1 MRILLAQPAPFEK
14 GRLGLENMIW
24 MSEPVAL
31 TAVAGAVIG
40 EGHEVRILDMRIEE
54 ATVFTDTLRSF
65 KPDIVGVTS
74 MTTDCYQAKA
84 LLYSAK
90 RWSQNVVTVIGGHHP
105 TLSTEEFCDPFIDVI
120 VRGEGEHTFAELVRE
135 VARAKSAGGAM
146 DFSQIAG
153 IVYREG
159 NATQPVLCFRKT
171 AARSQSTQLD
181 SLPMPASHLVEH
193 YRKHYFFMVAQ
204 PMASIFTSR
213 GCSFDCNF
221 CAIWEFYERRT
232 RYLSAKKI
240 VDQMERAK
248 ERFVFI
254 LDDNFLTNRR
264 RLEELYEELRSRKVH
279 KFWMTQGRTDFVAE
293 YPELIAKLAS
303 VGFMGLLS
311 GYETN
316 DDEALVE
323 LRKKN
328 NRDKNARAAE
338 ILRQN
343 GIVSTGIFLA
353 RPEFDERDFGDLY
366 DGINKLGVA
375 LPIVTILTPLP
386 GTEMYRR
393 RQNDLITDDL
403 RMFDLLHCVTPTKLP
418 RSEFYR
424 HYARNGNA
432 TAPSLFQGLAPKVLA
447 RRWDF
452 WLAAA
457 KNYPRFAWR
466 WWQYRTV
473 HYDPQSFLRDEE
485 GLLVRHEKHP
495 PPPILPPGVPIPG
508 QAPVVDAQ
516 NRLHLQVLP

>member
-31 TAVAGAVIG
+31 TAVAGAVIDD
-40 EGHEVRILDMRIEE
+40 GHEVRILDMRIEE
-54 ATVFTDTLRSF
+54 ATVFAETLRSF

-90 RWSQNVVTVIGGHHP
+90 RWSDKVLTVVGGHHP
-105 TLSTEEFCDPFIDVI
+105 TLSTEEFCEPFIDVI
-120 VRGEGEHTFAELVRE
+120 VRGEGELTFAELVRE
-135 VARAKSAGGAM
+135 AARSQQAGTAPN
-146 DFSQIAG
+146 FAPIAG
-153 IVYREG
+153 LVYREG
-159 NATQPVLCFRKT
+159 SARQPVVCFRKT
-171 AARSQSTQLD
+171 PPRSQATQLD
-181 SLPMPASHLVEH
+181 ALPPPASHLVEH
-193 YRKHYFFMVAQ
+193 YRPHYFFMVAQ

-264 RLEELYEELRSRKVH
+264 RLEELYEELRSRQVH

-293 YPELIAKLAS
+293 HPELIAKLAS

-316 DDEALVE
+316 DDQALVE
-323 LRKKN
+323 LRKKS
-328 NRDKNARAAE
+328 NRDKNQRAAAV
-338 ILRQN
+338 LREN

-353 RPEFDERDFGDLY
+353 RPEFDEQDFEDLY
-366 DGINKLGVA
+366 SGINRLGVA

-386 GTEMYRR
+386 GTEMYRQR
-393 RQNDLITDDL
+393 EKALITDDL
-403 RMFDLLHCVTPTKLP
+403 RLFDLLHSVLPTRLP
-418 RSEFYR
+418 RETFYR
-424 HYARNGNA
+424 QYARNGNA

-466 WWQYRTV
+466 WWRYRTV

-485 GLLVRHEKHP
+485 GLLVRHERP
-495 PPPILPPGVPIPG
+495 TPPPILPVGEPLPELAATNPSG
-508 QAPVVDAQ
+508 
-516 NRLHLQVLP
+516 NRLRLQVLS